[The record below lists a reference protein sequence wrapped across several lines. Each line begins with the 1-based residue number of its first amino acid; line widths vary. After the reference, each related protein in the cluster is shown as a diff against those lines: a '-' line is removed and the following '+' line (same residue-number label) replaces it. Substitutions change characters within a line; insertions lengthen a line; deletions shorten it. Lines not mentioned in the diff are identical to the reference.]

1 MNRNLKFVYHHE
13 LPRPT
18 PARQKYLREQ
28 VQRLMQIPQPEQRT
42 PEWYRMRE
50 SMVTASD
57 FGSIFG
63 DCAYKDRESVLL
75 NKVEPNQKFFKSPA
89 MMFGTKYEEVANMIY
104 QKRNGVKVIEF
115 GCIRHHTF
123 SFFGASPDG
132 ITPDGVMLEIKCPT
146 SRVITGEPP
155 KYYYHQMQGQLEVA
169 ELDRCDFLE
178 CKLIEYTEVE
188 YLEDNYEGD
197 YACHS
202 NSMEKGLVA
211 EIFDSKDNSTSY
223 EYSPIG
229 IMGDEYMIW
238 KSVVE
243 RQYEG
248 HPTKFVSTY
257 TYWYLDEVSCVPVYR
272 NQEWLYQYVP
282 VLREFWDD
290 VLKYRRL
297 GVEACKEYIKNLRE
311 RKKMEKALEKE
322 EKKAFT
328 QQSQKKGQDRDM
340 TDFYMVE
347 SVTTKE
353 KKEEKKVEKK
363 KVSKRKKDEDDM
375 EDEIPSGCLFGNDE
389 FHSHTQII
397 YDSDEN
403 YEVDVGVF
411 AFQEEEKK
419 EEVIEKKT
427 TKKIL
432 KNPLCLF
439 S

>member
-1 MNRNLKFVYHHE
+1 
-13 LPRPT
+13 
-18 PARQKYLREQ
+18 
-28 VQRLMQIPQPEQRT
+28 MQIPQPEQRT
-42 PEWYRMRE
+42 PEWYSMRE

-63 DCAYKDRESVLL
+63 DCDYKDRESVLL

-104 QKRNGVKVIEF
+104 QKRNGVQVIEF

-178 CKLIEYTEVE
+178 CKLIEYTEAE
-188 YLEDNYEGD
+188 YLEDNYDGD
-197 YACHS
+197 YSCHS
-202 NSMEKGLVA
+202 NGMEKGLVA
-211 EIFDSKDNSTSY
+211 EIFDSRDNSTSY

-229 IMGDEYMIW
+229 IMGNEYMIW
-238 KSVVE
+238 KSMVE
-243 RQYEG
+243 NQYEG

-257 TYWYLDEVSCVPVYR
+257 TYWYLEEVSCVPVYR
-272 NQEWLYQYVP
+272 NQEWLYKYLP
-282 VLREFWDD
+282 VLREFWED
-290 VLKYRRL
+290 VVKYRKL
-297 GVEACKEYIKNLRE
+297 GVNACKEYIKNVRE
-311 RKKMEKALEKE
+311 RKKMEKALERE
-322 EKKAFT
+322 EKKALT
-328 QQSQKKGQDRDM
+328 AQQQVQKKTSQDRDM
-340 TDFYMVE
+340 RDFLMVE
-347 SVTTKE
+347 SVKTKE
-353 KKEEKKVEKK
+353 KKEEVKDEKVEKK
-363 KVSKRKKDEDDM
+363 KVTKRKKEEDEF

-389 FHSHTQII
+389 FNAQYV

-403 YEVDVGVF
+403 VELDFCGFQMEEGGGEVKQ
-411 AFQEEEKK
+411 QEEIK
-419 EEVIEKKT
+419 EEVKEVKKKVV
-427 TKKIL
+427 KKVL

-439 S
+439 TD